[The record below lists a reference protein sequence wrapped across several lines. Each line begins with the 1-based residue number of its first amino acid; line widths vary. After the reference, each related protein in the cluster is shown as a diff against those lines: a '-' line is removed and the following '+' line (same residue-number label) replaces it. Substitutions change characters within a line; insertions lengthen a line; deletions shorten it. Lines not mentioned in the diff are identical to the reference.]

1 MSKLGP
7 SIVHVNTILIPSPIR
22 EKRIQ
27 SDAWLRENY
36 HSASFLAGREWH
48 KMNLWTISG
57 NWNSANLTSKRKWNN
72 YLSFWEIGNIKWW
85 SRNRNLI
92 FSVDLNGFVH
102 FICYRHP
109 CKLCC
114 DRRHPCSSSIFPAA
128 MARLLLVP
136 QPWRTRPHEAWDE
149 TELD

>member
-7 SIVHVNTILIPSPIR
+7 PIVHVNTIPIPSPIR
-22 EKRIQ
+22 EKRMQ
-27 SDAWLRENY
+27 SDVRLRENY
-36 HSASFLAGREWH
+36 HSANFLIGRGWH

-57 NWNSANLTSKRKWNN
+57 NWNDPNPTSKRKWNN

-85 SRNRNLI
+85 SRNLSLAFAGFKWIRSFHLLSVSLQILLRQVSSLQFFN
-92 FSVDLNGFVH
+92 FSCHG
-102 FICYRHP
+102 
-109 CKLCC
+109 
-114 DRRHPCSSSIFPAA
+114 SSPS
-128 MARLLLVP
+128 RP